1 MKQPTQPSPNARLAS
16 DDAEAQMFLKLEGLF
31 SEQYLQYLGLSADT
45 PVSTLADARDILLN
59 IEEATGVKPAL
70 IYVAFLPEN
79 TRSQGSAQAAS
90 SQKNLSSQNKN
101 SDRLEL
107 LVVTAQGAPIRTRIE
122 GATRSQVMKVA
133 NEFRSEVTRA
143 QGGRSYLAPGRQLYR
158 WLVAPVEA
166 DLKAR
171 GIQNVTFVMD
181 IGLRSVP
188 IAALYDGQQ
197 FLIEKYSVG
206 LMPSLSLTNTRYR
219 DIKNSQVLGM
229 GASRFVEQKPLPAV
243 PLELSAIT
251 HSLWQGQS
259 FLNEGFT
266 LENLKAQRQ
275 QQPFGIIH
283 LATHASFQAGSPSN
297 SYIQLWDTKLR
308 LNQLRQLGWNDPP
321 VELLV
326 LSACQTALGNQD
338 AELGFA
344 GLAVQAGVKSVLGSL
359 WFVSD
364 EGTLGL
370 MTQMYQQLKL
380 APIKAEALRQTQLA
394 MLKGQVYLKAGQ
406 LVSSNQSVPLPAEL
420 ASIGDK
426 NFEHPYYW
434 AAFTLVGNPW

>member
-1 MKQPTQPSPNARLAS
+1 
-16 DDAEAQMFLKLEGLF
+16 MFSRLEGLF
-31 SEQYLQYLGLSADT
+31 SQQYQNYLDLPADT
-45 PVSTLADARDILLN
+45 PVSTLADARNILLN
-59 IEEATGVKPAL
+59 IEQATGVKPAL
-70 IYVAFLPEN
+70 IYIAFVPQNPSREN
-79 TRSQGSAQAAS
+79 PASQEL
-90 SQKNLSSQNKN
+90 SQENPPSQSKN

-107 LVVTAQGAPIRTRIE
+107 LVVTAQGVPIRKPIE

-133 NEFRSEVTRA
+133 DEFRSEVTRS
-143 QGGRSYLAPGRQLYR
+143 GRKKSYLAPARQLYR

-171 GIQNVTFVMD
+171 GIENVTMVMD
-181 IGLRSVP
+181 MGLRSLP
-188 IAALYDGQQ
+188 IAALHDGQQ

-206 LMPSLSLTNTRYR
+206 LMPSLTLTDTRYK
-219 DIKNSQVLGM
+219 DIKNSQILAM
-229 GASRFVEQKPLPAV
+229 GASQFVEQKPLPAV
-243 PLELSAIT
+243 PLELSTIT
-251 HSLWQGQS
+251 DSVWQGEL
-259 FLNEGFT
+259 FLNEAFT

-297 SYIQLWDTKLR
+297 SYIQLWDSKLR
-308 LNQLRQLGWNDPP
+308 LNQLRQLGWNNPP

-326 LSACQTALGNQD
+326 LSACQTALGNHD

-344 GLAVQAGVKSVLGSL
+344 GLAVQAGVKSTLGSL

-370 MTQMYQQLKL
+370 MTEMYQQLKQ

-394 MLKGQVYLKAGQ
+394 MLKGQVYFKGSQ
-406 LVSSNQSVPLPAEL
+406 LVTSRQSVPLSGEL
-420 ASIGDK
+420 AEIGDK
-426 NFEHPYYW
+426 SFEHPYFW